1 MELFN
6 LIRSRIFNII
16 AQKKREFEEREKRI
30 EKNLTSIL
38 NLIKKLYYLISD
50 FDFKGVH
57 WKEEEEEKEEKK
69 KNSKKGEKLKIG
81 KEIIEKI
88 TKRKF

>member
-57 WKEEEEEKEEKK
+57 
-69 KNSKKGEKLKIG
+69 
-81 KEIIEKI
+81 
-88 TKRKF
+88 